1 MTTTSHVQRSLAVDI
16 VDLHVS
22 YGALKVLEGVDLD
35 VMVGERRCMIGP
47 NGAGK
52 TTLFNT
58 LAGVVPPSGGSI
70 RLLGRDVSN
79 LVARQRAQLGIARTF
94 QRTKLFPEL
103 SVLDNLVLSMVAL
116 TRSRFNPF
124 RPATAYDELRQRAID
139 YLDRFDLVPVAHREV
154 REMGYGEQR
163 QIEIL
168 MALVQ
173 DPTLLLL
180 DEPTAGLAA
189 ADGHIVTEMLAECP
203 PDMTIVMIEHDMDV
217 VFDFASRL
225 SVLNAGRIVAD
236 GTVDEVRANPMVQ
249 DIYLGVQ

>member
-1 MTTTSHVQRSLAVDI
+1 
-16 VDLHVS
+16 
-22 YGALKVLEGVDLD
+22 
-35 VMVGERRCMIGP
+35 
-47 NGAGK
+47 
-52 TTLFNT
+52 
-58 LAGVVPPSGGSI
+58 
-70 RLLGRDVSN
+70 
-79 LVARQRAQLGIARTF
+79 
-94 QRTKLFPEL
+94 
-103 SVLDNLVLSMVAL
+103 
-116 TRSRFNPF
+116 
-124 RPATAYDELRQRAID
+124 
-139 YLDRFDLVPVAHREV
+139 
-154 REMGYGEQR
+154 
-163 QIEIL
+163 